1 MFGASKTIVM
11 KKGNEMAK
19 QIAAIEAMR
28 EVASSEVNR
37 RIENDLR
44 QLRAGEAGESR
55 VMFEL
60 ENSHLDMVILQDLYL
75 EYGGLTA
82 QIDFLVLTRQRN
94 FVIECK
100 NLYGNIRVNERG
112 DFVRTFN
119 GGKEEGFYSP
129 ITQNQRHID
138 LIHDL
143 KRCDRNLLANLMLD
157 GEFSDRYRSLVVLA
171 NPKTILDDSLA
182 DNEVRRKIV
191 RVDQLV
197 SSIRKMNEESG
208 PGRDKKA
215 WSTVVSDGEWFLSKH
230 ADRDIDYAARYRPMS
245 VPVELP
251 QDAASAREIQE
262 GQNSAEETEM
272 CCPLCGSKMIL
283 RVAKKGK
290 RAGQKFYGCSNYP
303 KCRGIVNT

>member
-1 MFGASKTIVM
+1 MFGASKTVVM
-11 KKGNEMAK
+11 KKSNEMAK

-28 EVASSEVNR
+28 KAASSEVRR

-197 SSIRKMNEESG
+197 SSIRKMNEEPG

-215 WSTVVSDGEWFLSKH
+215 WSVVVSDGEWFLSKH
-230 ADRDIDYAARYRPMS
+230 VERDIDYAARYRPIS
-245 VPVELP
+245 DSVELS
-251 QDAASAREIQE
+251 QDIAGGREGRE
-262 GQNSAEETEM
+262 GQDDAEKAEV
-272 CCPLCGSKMIL
+272 CCPLCGSKMVL

-303 KCRGIVNT
+303 KCRGIVNA